1 MTIHSADGED
11 VFVNSVRKPAAATP
25 DMWQLDAEGNVIG
38 NQKAI
43 GGKSVGIPGNERNGI
58 RFEKYGSGK
67 DLGREVFRPL
77 SWLRKDI
84 SLPHS

>member
-11 VFVNSVRKPAAATP
+11 VFVNFREKAPAAATP

-43 GGKSVGIPGNERNGI
+43 GGKSVGIPGNVKGMEYA
-58 RFEKYGSGK
+58 FEKYGSGNVTWE
-67 DLGREVFRPL
+67 EVIGNCSVR
-77 SWLRKDI
+77 
-84 SLPHS
+84 